1 MAKWFDVIVSWR
13 GTAADALHFARVVL
27 VAITVLFANGMQG
40 KASRCQ
46 QRFREVIIWNHTQG
60 FCIQFLR
67 LVHMTVEKF
76 CSAGV
81 TSCGIWNIVAC
92 RDVFFF
98 IIIIAK
104 CIMGLLNLKIN
115 EYILFLCFLQ
125 ITQMQPYVSVITF
138 SEVSAVS
145 EMDVFPLGVFLFVV
159 HIFCWQTQFV

>member
-1 MAKWFDVIVSWR
+1 
-13 GTAADALHFARVVL
+13 
-27 VAITVLFANGMQG
+27 
-40 KASRCQ
+40 
-46 QRFREVIIWNHTQG
+46 
-60 FCIQFLR
+60 
-67 LVHMTVEKF
+67 MTVEKF

-92 RDVFFF
+92 RAVFFF
-98 IIIIAK
+98 FFIAK

-145 EMDVFPLGVFLFVV
+145 EMDVFPLGMFLFVV

>member
-1 MAKWFDVIVSWR
+1 MIWCDCKLKRYCSGRSTFCQGYFGCNNCAFCKWN
-13 GTAADALHFARVVL
+13 ARQSL
-27 VAITVLFANGMQG
+27 TLP
-40 KASRCQ
+40 
-46 QRFREVIIWNHTQG
+46 QRFRKVIIWNHTQG

-92 RDVFFF
+92 RAVFFF
-98 IIIIAK
+98 IAK

-145 EMDVFPLGVFLFVV
+145 KMDVFPLGMFLFVV